1 MIHSGFGKPD
11 KRMGLTTTDYDD
23 ITYRIIG
30 AAMRVHNVLGPG
42 LREGI
47 YQRALS
53 EQMRAE
59 GLSFEEE
66 KAVEVFLDGVRVGL
80 LYLDHLVEDAVVV
93 EIKALRHRLTQ
104 DEVGQVITYLAAT
117 GHKVGLLFNFAGR
130 SLEYKRILPPRK
142 LDDWRQRIRRYAW
155 TARQAHTG

>member
-1 MIHSGFGKPD
+1 
-11 KRMGLTTTDYDD
+11 MGLSKTGHEDV
-23 ITYRIIG
+23 TYRIIG
-30 AAMRVHNVLGPG
+30 AAMRVHNALGPG
-42 LREGI
+42 LREGT

-53 EQMRAE
+53 EQMRAD

-66 KAVEVFLDGVRVGL
+66 RPVEILLDGVSVGL

-93 EIKALRHRLTQ
+93 EVKALRHRLTQ

-117 GHKVGLLFNFAGR
+117 GHKVGLLLNFAGR
-130 SLEYKRILPPRK
+130 SLEYKRILPPKK

-155 TARQAHTG
+155 TPKEVHGG

>member
-1 MIHSGFGKPD
+1 
-11 KRMGLTTTDYDD
+11 MGLTTTGYDD

-30 AAMRVHNVLGPG
+30 AAMRVHNALGPG

-66 KAVEVFLDGVRVGL
+66 KPVEILLDGVSVGL

-130 SLEYKRILPPRK
+130 SLEYKRILPPRR

-155 TARQAHTG
+155 TPEHAHNG

>member
-1 MIHSGFGKPD
+1 
-11 KRMGLTTTDYDD
+11 MGLAATGHDD

-30 AAMRVHNVLGPG
+30 AALRVHNALGPG

-53 EQMRAE
+53 QEMAAD

-66 KAVEVFLDGVRVGL
+66 KPAEVFLDGVRVGL
-80 LYLDHLVEDAVVV
+80 LYLDHLVEDAIVVQT
-93 EIKALRHRLTQ
+93 KALRHRLTQ

-117 GHKVGLLFNFAGR
+117 GHKVGLLFNFAGH

-142 LDDWRQRIRRYAW
+142 LDDWKQRIRRYAW
-155 TARQAHTG
+155 TPREAHGG

>member
-1 MIHSGFGKPD
+1 
-11 KRMGLTTTDYDD
+11 MGLAATGHDD

-30 AAMRVHNVLGPG
+30 AAMRVHNALGPG

-53 EQMRAE
+53 EQMRAD

-66 KAVEVFLDGVRVGL
+66 RPVEILLDGINVGL

-93 EIKALRHRLTQ
+93 ETKTLRHRLTQ

-117 GHKVGLLFNFAGR
+117 GNGVGSLLNFAGR
-130 SLEYKRILPPRK
+130 SLEYKRILAPRK
-142 LDDWRQRIRRYAW
+142 LDDWKQRIRRYTW
-155 TARQAHTG
+155 TPRESHNG

>member
-1 MIHSGFGKPD
+1 
-11 KRMGLTTTDYDD
+11 MGLTKTGSND

-30 AAMRVHNVLGPG
+30 AAMRVHNALGPG

-53 EQMRAE
+53 QQMKAE
-59 GLSFEEE
+59 GLSSEEE
-66 KAVEVFLDGVRVGL
+66 KPVEIFLDGVSVGL
-80 LYLDHLVEDAVVV
+80 LYIDHLVEDAVVV

-130 SLEYKRILPPRK
+130 SLEYRRILPPRK

-155 TARQAHTG
+155 APDHAHNG